1 MTPRRALL
9 TAIIAL
15 TLLADQASKEVAR
28 RTLRREPPV
37 RLGVLTLVYAENNG
51 AFLSMGAGLPRAART
66 ILFNVL
72 VGAGLA
78 VAAFFLFR
86 KGGEWSGGDDVAVAF
101 IVAGGLGNLI
111 DRIRTGWVADFFY
124 LAAGPLHTGVFN
136 VADMAITGGVVWLL
150 LSWVVRR

>member
-1 MTPRRALL
+1 VIPRRALL
-9 TAIIAL
+9 AAIIAI
-15 TLLADQASKEVAR
+15 TLLADQASKEAAR

-51 AFLSMGAGLPRAART
+51 AFLSMGACLPHAART

-86 KGGEWSGGDDVAVAF
+86 KGGGWSGDDVAVAF